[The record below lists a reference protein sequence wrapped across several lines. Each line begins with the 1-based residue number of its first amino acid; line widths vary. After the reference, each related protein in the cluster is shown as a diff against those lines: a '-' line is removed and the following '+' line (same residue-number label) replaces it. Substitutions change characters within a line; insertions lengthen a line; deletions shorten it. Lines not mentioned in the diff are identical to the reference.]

1 MRSTGGSMGEPVTT
15 DWERFVQALARCLA
29 QLPSRAT
36 LIIAAPGNR
45 YVQFV
50 QFDIKLSAELAG
62 NRYLA
67 QPMSAAAERM
77 LRELGWRAPV
87 SRLEID
93 NWQRSLF
100 WPLAEPVLVEFARS
114 VALGL
119 QHALGVR
126 APSELRAMG
135 WTEASGDLDLTIL
148 GLVVKP
154 STDH

>member
-1 MRSTGGSMGEPVTT
+1 MTDSVTT
-15 DWERFVQALARCLA
+15 EWDRFVQALARCLA
-29 QLPSRAT
+29 RLPSRAT

-50 QFDIKLSAELAG
+50 QFDIKLSAELAS
-62 NRYLA
+62 NRCLA
-67 QPMSAAAERM
+67 QPMSADAERM

-100 WPLAEPVLVEFARS
+100 WPLTEQVLVEFARS

-119 QHALGVR
+119 RHALGVG

-148 GLVVKP
+148 GLVSKP
-154 STDH
+154 STNN